1 MKKNFGKSWSPGNI
15 WSSVSGWERSHFGG
29 FTRLLWDYPFI
40 KLNYDV
46 RIEADKEIKN
56 AHGHHADKLIKMYL
70 MKVKD
75 LELVDSLRQDQI
87 EEKTYFGTTR
97 KYDVLRLDHEGVFKR
112 VLSSDKELAPLF
124 EHYREGILASYV
136 KMEVPEDE
144 EGSGKG
150 ERGEGEEG
158 EGEGKG
164 KGKKGEEDGEGD
176 GQGQGQGE
184 GEGEEEGEGEGEG
197 DGEGEGEG
205 EGEGSSSSAG
215 SGNSQGDT
223 SGSALKDAINK
234 MSKYEPYKGDNLSKF
249 EEKAKFAPL
258 PESGRKTKYKFTNEE
273 IKNGELLIKML
284 DIDFEPKDDIV
295 KSLRLGRLDTSK
307 IAEVPAG
314 NLSVYQQVLEDQ
326 DTQPFSVCILA
337 DMSGSMGGNR
347 VVVQKQVMNSLYL
360 SMSQILPAEKLY
372 IYGHS
377 GEYSPEIYTFY
388 SPYDTDYEKNI
399 QSYDSIN
406 LAQNYDGPVVEEV
419 HRKIRE
425 TNDDRII
432 FITLSDGEPCGNGYG
447 SFEDIADLKRVLE
460 KCRRD
465 SFVTVGIGIQTPHV
479 KNLYTYSQV
488 VDDLSEM
495 SKDVANIINK
505 VVRAEFK

>member
-124 EHYREGILASYV
+124 EHYREGILASYI

-144 EGSGKG
+144 EGGGGGKG
-150 ERGEGEEG
+150 EKGEEGEGKGKGKGEKGEG

-164 KGKKGEEDGEGD
+164 KGKGEK
-176 GQGQGQGE
+176 GE
-184 GEGEEEGEGEGEG
+184 GEDEGEGEG
-197 DGEGEGEG
+197 DGEGEEDGEG
-205 EGEGSSSSAG
+205 DSSSS
-215 SGNSQGDT
+215 GNSPGET
-223 SGSALKDAINK
+223 SGSSPIKDAVNK
-234 MSKYEPYKGDNLSKF
+234 MSKYEPYKGGNLSKF
-249 EEKAKFAPL
+249 EKKAKFTPL
-258 PESGRKTKYKFTNEE
+258 PECGKKSKYKFTSEE

-337 DMSGSMGGNR
+337 DMSGSMNGDR
-347 VVVQKQVMNSLYL
+347 IQIQKKVLNSLYL
-360 SMSQILPAEKLY
+360 SMSQILPADKLY

-377 GEYSPEIYTFY
+377 GEYEPNIYTFY
-388 SPYDTDYEKNI
+388 SPYDTDYETNI
-399 QSYDSIN
+399 QSYDRID
-406 LAQNYDGPVVEEV
+406 LCQNYDGPVIEEV
-419 HRKIRE
+419 HRKIRS
-425 TNDDRII
+425 TNEDRVI

-447 SFEDIADLKRVLE
+447 SYEDVEDLKKVLE

-465 SFVTVGIGIQTPHV
+465 SFVTLGIGIQTSHV

-488 VDDLSEM
+488 VYDLAEM
-495 SKDVANIINK
+495 SKDVSSIINK

>member
-1 MKKNFGKSWSPGNI
+1 M
-15 WSSVSGWERSHFGG
+15 
-29 FTRLLWDYPFI
+29 D
-40 KLNYDV
+40 YDV
-46 RIEADKEIKN
+46 KIEAGEGIRSSHGVYN
-56 AHGHHADKLIKMYL
+56 AEKLIKMYL
-70 MKVKD
+70 LKVQEFNYVD
-75 LELVDSLRQDQI
+75 LLRQDQI
-87 EEKTYFGTTR
+87 EEKPYYGLGKTK
-97 KYDVLRLDHEGVFKR
+97 KYDVLRLDHEGVFNSI
-112 VLSSDKELAPLF
+112 LSHDKELAPLF
-124 EHYREGILASYV
+124 ENYREDILASYI
-136 KMEVPEDE
+136 KMEVPDEE

-150 ERGEGEEG
+150 DKGEEG

-164 KGKKGEEDGEGD
+164 KG
-176 GQGQGQGE
+176 
-184 GEGEEEGEGEGEG
+184 EG

-205 EGEGSSSSAG
+205 KGKGKGEGEGEGDGDGEGEGDGDGEGDEEGDGDGNSSSS
-215 SGNSQGDT
+215 GNSPGET
-223 SGSALKDAINK
+223 SGSSALKDAVNK
-234 MSKYEPYKGDNLSKF
+234 MSKYEPYKGGNLSKF
-249 EEKAKFAPL
+249 EEKAKFTSL
-258 PESGRKTKYKFTNEE
+258 PESGRKIKYKFTNEE

-360 SMSQILPAEKLY
+360 AMSQILPAEKLY

-377 GEYSPEIYTFY
+377 GEYKPEIYTFY

>member
-1 MKKNFGKSWSPGNI
+1 MKKNFGKSWSPGNV
-15 WSSVSGWERSHFGG
+15 WSSISGWERSHFGG
-29 FTRLLWDYPFI
+29 FKRLLWDYPFI
-40 KLNYDV
+40 KLDYEV
-46 RIEADKEIKN
+46 RVEAAKGIKDE
-56 AHGHHADKLIKMYL
+56 HGHNADKLIKMYL

-75 LELVDSLRQDQI
+75 LSLVEYLTYDQI

-97 KYDVLRLDHEGVFKR
+97 KYDVLRLNHEGVFNS
-112 VLSSDKELAPLF
+112 VLGSDKELAPLF
-124 EHYREGILASYV
+124 EHYREDILASYV
-136 KMEVPEDE
+136 KMEVPE
-144 EGSGKG
+144 EGEGKSGKG
-150 ERGEGEEG
+150 EDEEG
-158 EGEGKG
+158 EDEGKG
-164 KGKKGEEDGEGD
+164 KGEK
-176 GQGQGQGE
+176 
-184 GEGEEEGEGEGEG
+184 GEG

-205 EGEGSSSSAG
+205 QGQGEGEGDDEGEGDGEGDGDGEGEGEGEGRSSS

-223 SGSALKDAINK
+223 SGSALKEAINK
-234 MSKYEPYKGDNLSKF
+234 MSKWEPYKGGNLSKF
-249 EEKAKFAPL
+249 EEKAKFTAL
-258 PESGRKTKYKFTNEE
+258 PSSRKTSKYEFHREE
-273 IKNGELLIKML
+273 IKNAELLVKML

-314 NLSVYQQVLEDQ
+314 NLSVYQQTLEDQ

-337 DMSGSMGGNR
+337 DMSGSMGGDR
-347 VVVQKQVMNSLYL
+347 IQVQKQVMNSLYL
-360 SMSQILPAEKLY
+360 AMSQILPANKLY

-377 GEYSPEIYTFY
+377 GEYRPEIYTFY

-399 QSYDSIN
+399 QSYDSID
-406 LAQNYDGPVVEEV
+406 LCQNYDGPVVEEV

-432 FITLSDGEPCGNGYG
+432 FITLSDGEPCGNNYG
-447 SFEDIADLKRVLE
+447 SYDDVADLKRILE

-465 SFVTVGIGIQTPHV
+465 SFVTLGIGIQTHHV

-488 VDDLSEM
+488 VYDLSEM